1 VADVLAEKLELT
13 GSEIDAL
20 MPPAWIAR
28 HGDPCTALL
37 FRCYK
42 CQLDSTKHL
51 GPQARFHCGWGLREA
66 ELAIVQGML
75 GLDE

>member
-1 VADVLAEKLELT
+1 MADVLAEKLELT

-42 CQLDSTKHL
+42 CQLGFNQASRPAGTFPLRL
-51 GPQARFHCGWGLREA
+51 GA
-66 ELAIVQGML
+66 EGGRIAIVHGML
-75 GLDE
+75 GVDE